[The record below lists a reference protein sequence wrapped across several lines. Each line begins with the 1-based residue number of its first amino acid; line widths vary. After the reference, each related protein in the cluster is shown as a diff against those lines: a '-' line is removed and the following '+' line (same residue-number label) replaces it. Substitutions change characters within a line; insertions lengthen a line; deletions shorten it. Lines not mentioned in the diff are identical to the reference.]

1 MHTKGMNPYQPSF
14 FDEADRLAA
23 LNRLHDPLVELKRH
37 IDFELF
43 RPPLAAVFQ
52 KEKTTAVGR
61 KAYDVVLMFKIL
73 VLQRLYNLADEQVEF
88 QITDRHSF
96 TRFLDLHLGSAV
108 PDYSTVWRFRE
119 ALTEAGTIK
128 QLFQTFT
135 ATLEQKGV
143 ITRAGTIVDASFVA
157 VPRQR
162 NTREENQ
169 LIKEG
174 QTPAAWQAQPAKLR
188 QKDVDARWTK
198 KNQENHFGYKNHVRA
213 DADSALITD
222 YVVTPASVHDSK
234 LLPELIGPAQ
244 TGENLFADSA
254 YASAATDRTLATL
267 GINNYVHEKGARN
280 RPLNETQKGLNRV
293 KSQVRCLVEHIF
305 GCIENSMGGPQL
317 EYIGLRRIT
326 TGIGLTNLAYNMLR
340 WVQLIR
346 LGRVPTA
353 AAAA

>member
-1 MHTKGMNPYQPSF
+1 MDPYQPSF
-14 FDEADRLAA
+14 FDEADRMSA
-23 LNRLHDPLVELKRH
+23 LNRLNDPLVQLKRH

-43 RPPLAAVFQ
+43 RPQLAAVFH
-52 KEKTTAVGR
+52 KEKTTTVGR

-73 VLQRLYNLADEQVEF
+73 LLQRLYNLSDEQVEF

-135 ATLEQKGV
+135 ATLEEKGV
-143 ITRAGTIVDASFVA
+143 ITRNGTIVDASFVE

-162 NTREENQ
+162 NSREENQ
-169 LIKEG
+169 LLKDG
-174 QTPAAWQAQPAKLR
+174 QVPEAWKSQPDKLR

-198 KNQENHFGYKNHVRA
+198 KNQESHYGYKNHVRA

-222 YVVTPASVHDSK
+222 YAVTPASVHDSQQ
-234 LLPELIGPAQ
+234 LPVLIGPQ
-244 TGENLFADSA
+244 QRGENLFADSA
-254 YASAATDRTLATL
+254 YASAATDRRLEGL
-267 GINNYVHEKGARN
+267 GINNYVHEKAARN
-280 RPLNETQKGLNRV
+280 RPLNATHKNLNRV

-305 GCIENSMGGPQL
+305 GCVENSMGGPQL

-326 TGIGLTNLAYNMLR
+326 TGVGLTNLAYNMLR

-346 LGRVPTA
+346 LDRVPTMA
-353 AAAA
+353 VSA